1 MLISSRQP
9 AACSFI
15 SRSRRTSHPST
26 PKARPIS
33 KLAVEKLFLAVG
45 GTVARVTNLYGPGMA
60 TTTIFADIL
69 AQLGKPGPVTI
80 REVTP
85 VRDYLWSDDAAAAFT
100 AMALS
105 EKSGIYN
112 VASGT
117 VIACGDLA
125 NLILKLAGESRREVL
140 AKHPARH
147 SVLRIDI
154 EKIKRDLQWSPTV
167 DLETG
172 IKLLLKPENT

>member
-1 MLISSRQP
+1 
-9 AACSFI
+9 
-15 SRSRRTSHPST
+15 
-26 PKARPIS
+26 
-33 KLAVEKLFLAVG
+33 
-45 GTVARVTNLYGPGMA
+45 MA

-69 AQLGKPGPVTI
+69 AQLGKPGPVMV

-85 VRDYLWSDDAAAAFT
+85 VRDYLWIDDAAAAFT
-100 AMALS
+100 AMALG
-105 EKSGIYN
+105 KKNGIYN

-125 NLILKLAGESRREVL
+125 NLILKLAGEPRREVL

-154 EKIKRDLQWSPTV
+154 EKTRRDLLWSPTV

-172 IKLLLKPENT
+172 IKMLLKPENT